1 MSRQSPTPAPGHRRR
16 RLAATGAGCLLLAG
30 CGVGM
35 QDLPLGRSADGPAY
49 EVTLQLA
56 NADGLLLG
64 ADVRNG
70 QQVIGRVADLATDT
84 VGANVRLSLAAAAE
98 LPDNVDASVELPSA
112 LGSPFVRLVVPDRP
126 SSRTLRDGDV
136 ISVSHTEIGPQIES
150 ALATMGTVLNGS
162 GISQM
167 RTVVVELDK
176 AFGGRSGEVR
186 GLTATMSALLGTA
199 TANQQ
204 DFENAL
210 DLAARVSG
218 QLAAQQG
225 VIDGYLDAL
234 PGAVRVL
241 GEQRDTIAA
250 LLDSSAQLAAS
261 ANAILADSPQGL
273 DGLLQDASTVLGSLA
288 SFNSEIG
295 STLTNMN
302 TFLGNFGRAVKGD
315 YLVFN
320 GALDVPGV
328 IDTLLTGGALPAGP
342 ATQPPGT
349 LQALLSGGSR

>member
-1 MSRQSPTPAPGHRRR
+1 MSRRSPTPTRWR
-16 RLAATGAGCLLLAG
+16 RLAAAGTGCLLLAG

-49 EVTLQLA
+49 EVTLQLT
-56 NADGLLLG
+56 NAGGLLIG

-70 QQVIGRVADLATDT
+70 QQVIGRVANLATGT
-84 VGANVRLSLAAAAE
+84 FGANVRLSLAAAAA

-112 LGSPFVRLVVPDRP
+112 LGSPFVRLVVPARP
-126 SSRTLRDGDV
+126 SARILQDGDV

-150 ALATMGTVLNGS
+150 ALATLGAVLSGS
-162 GISQM
+162 GISQLQ
-167 RTVVVELDK
+167 TVVVELDK
-176 AFGGRSGEVR
+176 AFGGRSGEIR
-186 GLTATMSALLGTA
+186 GLTATTISLLGTA

-204 DFENAL
+204 DFEDAL

-225 VIDGYLDAL
+225 VVDGYLDAL

-241 GEQRDTIAA
+241 GEQRDAIAA

-273 DGLLQDASTVLGSLA
+273 DALVRDASTVLGSLA

-295 STLTNMN
+295 STLTAMN

-349 LQALLSGGSR
+349 LQALLTGGPR